1 MGLSTDHPLFVD
13 ISHVPVVILV
23 GDLPPMRAPLL
34 MCGVA
39 KKVLHLFLNLQGS
52 SNVNEITKR
61 FNFNLKY
68 VMPLLLFYHCF
79 SVFRDT
85 TSFGWELTFFPI
97 SVVLKSHHYHS

>member
-1 MGLSTDHPLFVD
+1 MGLSTHHPLFVD

-68 VMPLLLFYHCF
+68 VMPLLLFYHCS